1 MQSSFTGVNLNRTFY
16 LLPRYSS
23 LVCVE
28 VICSDN
34 RHPILTKYSL
44 NLFAIS
50 SGLVTARLPM
60 KNGLGISHFVFL
72 CNVSLIIVQACFILF
87 LYIANVRV

>member
-1 MQSSFTGVNLNRTFY
+1 MQSSFTGVNLNRAFD
-16 LLPRYSS
+16 LSPGYSS
-23 LVCVE
+23 LVCGE

-44 NLFAIS
+44 NSLAIL

-60 KNGLGISHFVFL
+60 KN
-72 CNVSLIIVQACFILF
+72 
-87 LYIANVRV
+87 